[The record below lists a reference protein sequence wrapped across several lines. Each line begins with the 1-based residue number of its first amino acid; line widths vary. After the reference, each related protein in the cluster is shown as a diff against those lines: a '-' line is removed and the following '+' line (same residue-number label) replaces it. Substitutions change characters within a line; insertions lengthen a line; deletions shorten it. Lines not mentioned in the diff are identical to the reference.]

1 MNGILAID
9 PGPTK
14 SAYVLLDKGCAAD
27 FAILP
32 NETLLERL
40 QYSASDN
47 WFCPVQQTLV
57 IEGIA
62 CYGMPVGVETFNTC
76 IWIGRF
82 IEAWGAE
89 WRILYRP
96 DVKLHLC
103 KSVRAKDSN
112 VWQALV
118 DRFGP
123 GKDKAVGKK
132 SAPGPLYGITS
143 HMRSALAVAVTYH
156 DQPQLAKAI

>member
-1 MNGILAID
+1 MSSILAID
-9 PGPTK
+9 PGPEQ
-14 SAYVLLDKGCAAD
+14 SAYVLLANGAVES
-27 FAILP
+27 FGLLP
-32 NETLLERL
+32 NEALARRL
-40 QYSASDN
+40 RRDADDEFES
-47 WFCPVQQTLV
+47 WKQTLV

-62 CYGMPVGVETFNTC
+62 SYGMPVGAETFDTC

-82 IEAWGAE
+82 AEAWDGE
-89 WRILYRP
+89 RRILYRP

-123 GKDKAVGKK
+123 GKAVAVGSKRLK
-132 SAPGPLYGITS
+132 GPLYGITS

-156 DQPQLAKAI
+156 DQPQLAKAL

>member
-1 MNGILAID
+1 MSGILAID
-9 PGPTK
+9 PGTEE
-14 SAYVLLDKGCAAD
+14 SAYLAFNGSVLATG
-27 FAILP
+27 ILP
-32 NETLLERL
+32 NDKLLSRL
-40 QYSASDN
+40 RDDGRGM
-47 WFCPVQQTLV
+47 LV

-62 CYGMPVGVETFNTC
+62 SYGMPVGVETFNTC

-82 IEAWGAE
+82 IEAWQGD

-103 KSVRAKDSN
+103 KSARAKDSN

-123 GKDKAVGKK
+123 GKEKAVGKK
-132 SAPGPLYGITS
+132 ANPGPLYGITS

-156 DQPQLAKAI
+156 DAPQLAKAI